1 MRVTAIRRRLFNFL
15 LVQVFNVKIF
25 GEYTDM
31 SKKLLLALLVG
42 LFLVVGS
49 AQAADVKIGYVDM
62 RVVLDK
68 LAKNDSQAKALKKKI
83 AGLNS
88 RMEANQKELL
98 RLEESFTRDAAIM
111 SDSEKESKQKAIL
124 KKRRNMKR
132 SGEEF
137 SDDLSFESNKVRS
150 RLLKKVLE
158 AVQSLAREEQY
169 DVILNSAI
177 YASDSVDITDKV
189 TKRVR

>member
-1 MRVTAIRRRLFNFL
+1 
-15 LVQVFNVKIF
+15 
-25 GEYTDM
+25 M

-111 SDSEKESKQKAIL
+111 SDSQKESKQKAIL